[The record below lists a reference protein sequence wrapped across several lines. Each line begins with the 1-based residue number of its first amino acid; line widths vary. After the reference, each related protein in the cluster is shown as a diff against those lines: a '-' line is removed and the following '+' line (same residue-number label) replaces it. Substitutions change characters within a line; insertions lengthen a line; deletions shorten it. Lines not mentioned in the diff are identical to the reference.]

1 MIGFNKD
8 LEKTQLLSGML
19 TPATQSIERHIVMR
33 GSADHSLSNENS
45 HDHRPAVFRIKGQS
59 VMRDVSP
66 ITIFNQK
73 SNAASMVQEDDSSM
87 PVLFKR
93 SESHNSFK
101 RQK

>member
-1 MIGFNKD
+1 M
-8 LEKTQLLSGML
+8 
-19 TPATQSIERHIVMR
+19 H

-45 HDHRPAVFRIKGQS
+45 HDHRPKFRIKGQS
-59 VMRDVSP
+59 AMRDVSP
-66 ITIFNQK
+66 ISIFNQK
-73 SNAASMVQEDDSSM
+73 NNAASILEEDDSTM